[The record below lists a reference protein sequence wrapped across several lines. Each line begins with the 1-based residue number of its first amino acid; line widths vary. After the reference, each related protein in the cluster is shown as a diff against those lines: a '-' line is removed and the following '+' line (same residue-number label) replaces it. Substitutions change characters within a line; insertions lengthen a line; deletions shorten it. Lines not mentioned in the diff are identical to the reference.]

1 MRTRKSS
8 VAESGGGIN
17 SIVVMTIERA
27 TAVAKGKESVA
38 AGGGA
43 RSEPR
48 SESVVPAAKRSDGV
62 VVGGERGN
70 VVGWGADEGK
80 VVEELGAG

>member
-8 VAESGGGIN
+8 G
-17 SIVVMTIERA
+17 ERRR
-27 TAVAKGKESVA
+27 KQSVA
-38 AGGGA
+38 VGGA

-62 VVGGERGN
+62 VVGR
-70 VVGWGADEGK
+70 GADEGK
-80 VVEELGAG
+80 VVEELRAV